1 MLDQGL
7 KLIKIINKM
16 INTFSWNDLI
26 EMNNSFE
33 YIQWI
38 IQQFSRNI
46 EGYLI
51 KKNNGTRINQRINC
65 ERFT

>member
-51 KKNNGTRINQRINC
+51 KKK
-65 ERFT
+65 